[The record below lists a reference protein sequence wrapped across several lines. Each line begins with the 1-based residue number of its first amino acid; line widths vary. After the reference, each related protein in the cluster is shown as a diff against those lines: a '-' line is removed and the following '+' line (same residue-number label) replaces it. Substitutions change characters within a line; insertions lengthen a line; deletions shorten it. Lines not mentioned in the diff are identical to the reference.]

1 VYENRILH
9 RHVINSG
16 DTDRLRLKWHRRLSD
31 KQFIEFHFHGYH
43 QLHSGIAELFIGW
56 HGCNPAVHGQGA
68 LL

>member
-9 RHVINSG
+9 RPVINSG

-31 KQFIEFHFHGYH
+31 EQFVEFHFHGYH
-43 QLHSGIAELFIGW
+43 ELHSGIAEFLVGR
-56 HGCNPAVHGQGA
+56 HGSNAAVYGPGA